1 MVVACLDLHKNSQK
15 HSHKTTSY
23 ICLVT
28 TVLHILGSPYWSV
41 AGDKRARNRWLVAYT
56 LLRNPNLQE
65 LTASRIGEKKAAEE
79 GIEEPELEAAESSWP
94 LQQPLV
100 SETGAKTALV
110 NLD

>member
-1 MVVACLDLHKNSQK
+1 MHV
-15 HSHKTTSY
+15 
-23 ICLVT
+23 
-28 TVLHILGSPYWSV
+28 LGSPYWSV
-41 AGDKRARNRWLVAYT
+41 AENKRARNRWLVAYT